1 MANHPNRGARS
12 ASSNPPPEQIL
23 AARTAAGLTQ
33 TQAAELVHATC
44 RRWQEWEA
52 GDYRMHPGLF
62 ELFQLKTRQAKLP
75 KAGRAAA
82 PALALSEPMSRVAL
96 ELVAT
101 SYSEGQLPDVSELDE
116 LLAWISGAYPPLRAL
131 REFSHLPWPDSAA

>member
-12 ASSNPPPEQIL
+12 ASSNPTPEEIL

-33 TQAAELVHATC
+33 TQAGELVRSTC

-75 KAGRAAA
+75 KA
-82 PALALSEPMSRVAL
+82 VAN
-96 ELVAT
+96 
-101 SYSEGQLPDVSELDE
+101 G
-116 LLAWISGAYPPLRAL
+116 
-131 REFSHLPWPDSAA
+131 

>member
-1 MANHPNRGARS
+1 MANHPNRGARG

-23 AARTAAGLTQ
+23 EARNAAGLTQ

-62 ELFQLKTRQAKLP
+62 ELFMLKTRQAKLP
-75 KAGRAAA
+75 RA
-82 PALALSEPMSRVAL
+82 VAN
-96 ELVAT
+96 
-101 SYSEGQLPDVSELDE
+101 G
-116 LLAWISGAYPPLRAL
+116 
-131 REFSHLPWPDSAA
+131 